1 MTASEQRDDFPAD
14 VGSFALEV
22 LLELPGFVG
31 MKLGGLVILAP
42 QCGVLPDPRFHACAQ
57 ASLDQQPA
65 NFADQDGL
73 KPQCVREKRENA
85 PGDLFDLVGTQ
96 TGGSRGDVA
105 FPGDDDPVARQ
116 FERDARD
123 VARNQR
129 DRPRA
134 ALAIELP

>member
-1 MTASEQRDDFPAD
+1 MNSSFVGFGLKAEPFQEPDELIFPDVTATEQRDDFPTD

-42 QCGVLPDPRFHACAQ
+42 QYGVLPDPRFHACAQ

-73 KPQCVREKRENA
+73 KPQCVREKRENT
-85 PGDLFDLVGTQ
+85 PGDLFDLRRD
-96 TGGSRGDVA
+96 SDRRFARRRG
-105 FPGDDDPVARQ
+105 FPRG
-116 FERDARD
+116 
-123 VARNQR
+123 
-129 DRPRA
+129 
-134 ALAIELP
+134 